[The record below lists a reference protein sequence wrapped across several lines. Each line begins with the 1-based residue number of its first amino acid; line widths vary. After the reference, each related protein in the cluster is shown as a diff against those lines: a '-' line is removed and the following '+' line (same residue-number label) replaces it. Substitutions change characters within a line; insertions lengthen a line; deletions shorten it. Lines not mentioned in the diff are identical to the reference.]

1 MENIPPADVNRNPE
15 LKRNDVPKVKTETQD
30 SADEINAKQP
40 QQLNALEEAKRTSG
54 EGLHPIHFFLVGVF
68 GHLPGFKS
76 FLGLQEAH
84 INYDPRQIFFN
95 SPIPDDLLE
104 SISKHP
110 KAKYASNKVR
120 TTIYTPLNF
129 LPKNILFQFQ
139 NVANIY
145 FLMVAIFSGF
155 SIFGVNDPG
164 LASVPLIAIVV
175 ITAIRDGFEDWRR
188 QVQDLEVNNC
198 LTIALYNVPNENS
211 PQDNVGPWRKF
222 KKSCSRFYRRTWN
235 KIRRR
240 PTDTLASAQRDINYN
255 QSLSSGSTLE
265 TTRCHGRSNN
275 VDNPVFLGKFWKDV
289 QVGDIIKVH
298 ADQGVPA
305 DMVVLSSS
313 DPEGDCFID
322 TRSLDGET
330 SLKPRRA
337 LNATKHIRR
346 AWQAAE
352 CKFMMNIA
360 GASSDLNT
368 FGWTFV
374 DLTNDATESLGPSNF
389 LPRGS
394 TVRNSRW
401 IIGYVVYTGIESK
414 VILNSGETPSKRS
427 RLARD
432 LNFYVACSFIFLFIM
447 CLVSGV
453 VEGVKF
459 RDKSNIA
466 YFFDGGLQTKN
477 AALNGFVS
485 FFAAMLVLQN
495 LVPISL
501 YISIEIART
510 CLAFF
515 IFSDWQMYDEDTDYP
530 CIPKSW
536 ALSDDL
542 GQIEFIFSD
551 KTGTLTQNS
560 MVFRK
565 CTINGKSYGTAFT
578 ESMAGQIKRN
588 NGDVDAFRAHM
599 TKLIAE
605 EQEKMWARLDEL
617 YKNPYVTESATLV
630 SEPIVADLQGK
641 SGKAQHRAIEQ
652 FALVLALCNTVVTD
666 ISEVEPFDDS
676 NNATVGSHVNS
687 TSNRDQRR
695 SALSIAASEAAAMA
709 AANENRRM
717 SFGTD
722 QNAHNDI
729 IHPQFPCTGQSSSQ
743 QAQYENLFEPP
754 RKSIASR
761 RSNRTRAST
770 DHPAHRVISAGVYG
784 GAGHHVVS
792 SARPKHALDY
802 KNMESKTLV
811 HKAESPDESA
821 LVAMARDLG
830 YTLVEDGKHH
840 KVVDMQGIFHR
851 FEVLQTLLFS
861 SHRKRM
867 SILVKNEASRYFL
880 LVKGADSMMETLLSE
895 DSRNSQLFAN
905 TVTDLENFGEEGLRT
920 LMVGYRELDPKF
932 ALEWSRKVSE
942 ASILPNR
949 DELIAN
955 LAEEIECEVTLLG
968 GTGIEDQLQEDVPH
982 TIETL
987 GKAGIKLWMLTGD
1000 KVETAISIGFSCNLL
1015 NTSMGLLI
1023 VQKPEELEDR
1033 LRDMNLEVTEESLKK
1048 AGADHSLPQEKFA
1061 LVLDGKVLS
1070 ALVSNK
1076 DYRLQFALLGKKCKS
1091 VLCCRVSPSQKAA
1104 VVHIMKST
1112 FDVTTLA
1119 IGDGAN
1125 DVSMIQEADVGVGIV
1140 GVEGR
1145 QAAMSSDFAIGQ
1157 FRFLQRLILVHGR
1170 WSYKRVASMINTLLF
1185 ENFMFSVTL
1194 FWYGIYSQY
1203 DQSYLYDY
1211 TYLTLFNS
1219 IFVSVPVIMRGI
1231 SDQDLPDWALL
1242 KFPALYKQCILRKE
1256 WTKPVYFITVID
1268 GIYQSAVAFFFAYS
1282 CFFTG
1287 KFYTLNGLD
1296 IAYRQGM
1303 GVLVCA
1309 TAVFA
1314 CNTCV
1319 LLGQSRW
1326 DWLTLVVYFVSCS
1339 LVFAWTGIYTSFTT
1353 SNFFYNAAERVYDTL
1368 VFWAYFLVS
1377 LSAALLPRFVCISV
1391 KRSWFPDDADIV
1403 REQIHSGHLEPPHK
1417 EVGIMDQ
1424 EEFSQSAQE
1433 MPQAA

>member
-1 MENIPPADVNRNPE
+1 MEKSPPADAKGKAE
-15 LKRNDVPKVKTETQD
+15 LSTDEAPNASTEPKDRAESRTEP
-30 SADEINAKQP
+30 NAGQP
-40 QQLNALEEAKRTSG
+40 KQLNALEEAKRVSG
-54 EGLHPIHFFLVGVF
+54 EGPHPIHAFLVGLF
-68 GHLPGFKS
+68 GHLPGFRTL
-76 FLGLQEAH
+76 LGLEKDH

-95 SPIPDDLLE
+95 SPIPDELLDPT
-104 SISKHP
+104 SRRP
-110 KAKYASNKVR
+110 KAKYATNKVR
-120 TTIYTPLNF
+120 TTKYTPLNF
-129 LPKNILFQFQ
+129 LPRNILFQFE
-139 NVANIY
+139 NLANIY

-155 SIFGVNDPG
+155 SIFGVNNAG
-164 LASVPLIAIVV
+164 LASVPIIAIVV
-175 ITAIRDGFEDWRR
+175 ITALRDGFEDWRR

-198 LTIALYNVPNENS
+198 LTTALYNIPNENS
-211 PQDNVGPWRKF
+211 PIDNVGPWRKF

-235 KIRRR
+235 RMRRR
-240 PTDTLASAQRDINYN
+240 ESDVFAASQADVNDN
-255 QSLSSGSTLE
+255 QSMSSGSVLE
-265 TTRCHGRSNN
+265 PSRTHEGSFQ
-275 VDNPVFLGKFWKDV
+275 DEKPVFLGKFWKDV
-289 QVGDIIKVH
+289 QVGDIIKVY

-337 LNATKHIRR
+337 LNSTKHIRK
-346 AWQAAE
+346 AWHAAE
-352 CKFMMNIA
+352 CKFMVNIA
-360 GASSDLNT
+360 GANSDLNT

-374 DLTNDATESLGPSNF
+374 DHLSDATEALGPSNF

-401 IIGYVVYTGIESK
+401 IIGYVVYTGIETK
-414 VILNSGETPSKRS
+414 IVLNAGETPSKRS

-432 LNFYVACSFIFLFIM
+432 LNFYVAWSFIFLFIM

-459 RDKSNIA
+459 RNKSNIA

-477 AALNGFVS
+477 AALNGFVT

-515 IFSDWQMYDEDTDYP
+515 IYSDWQMYDEETDYP
-530 CIPKSW
+530 CTPKSW

-560 MVFRK
+560 MIFRK
-565 CTINGKSYGTAFT
+565 CTINGKAYGTAFT

-588 NGDVDAFRAHM
+588 DGDVDAIRAQM

-605 EQEKMWARLDEL
+605 EQEQMWARLDVL
-617 YKNPYVTESATLV
+617 YRNPYVAESTTLV
-630 SEPIVADLQGK
+630 SEPIVADLQGE
-641 SGKAQHRAIEQ
+641 SGEVQHRAIEQ
-652 FALVLALCNTVVTD
+652 FALVMALCNTVVTD
-666 ISEVEPFDDS
+666 IHESEPFEDG
-676 NNATVGSHVNS
+676 NNDPVGPHGSA
-687 TSNRDQRR
+687 TSNRDKRR
-695 SALSIAASEAAAMA
+695 SAVSLAASEAAAMA
-709 AANENRRM
+709 AANDSWRK
-717 SFGTD
+717 SAGTTVD
-722 QNAHNDI
+722 DVMHLPYPRGRQSAGLHN
-729 IHPQFPCTGQSSSQ
+729 QFEDLS
-743 QAQYENLFEPP
+743 EPP
-754 RKSIASR
+754 RISIASH
-761 RSNRTRAST
+761 RSNRARVST
-770 DHPAHRVISAGVYG
+770 DHSTHRVVSSGVYG
-784 GAGHHVVS
+784 GAGRSVVS
-792 SARPKHALDY
+792 SARPKHTLDY
-802 KNMESKTLV
+802 RNMEGKTLV

-821 LVAMARDLG
+821 LVTMARDLG

-840 KVVDMQGIFHR
+840 KIVDMQGSFHR
-851 FEVLQTLLFS
+851 FEVLQTLLFT

-867 SILVKNEASRYFL
+867 SILVKNEADRYFL
-880 LVKGADSMMETLLSE
+880 LMKGADSMMETLLNAESL
-895 DSRNSQLFAN
+895 NSPLFAQ
-905 TVTDLENFGEEGLRT
+905 TVTDLEKFGDEGLRT
-920 LMVGYRELDPKF
+920 LMVGYRELAPKF
-932 ALEWSRKVSE
+932 ALDWSRRVSE
-942 ASILPNR
+942 ANTLPNR
-949 DELIAN
+949 DELIAK
-955 LAEEIECEVTLLG
+955 LAEEIECEVSLLG

-1015 NTSMGLLI
+1015 NTSMELLI
-1023 VQKPEELEDR
+1023 VQQPEELADR
-1033 LRDMNLEVTEESLKK
+1033 LRDMNLEVTKQTLKE
-1048 AGADHSLPQEKFA
+1048 AGADHRPAQGKYA
-1061 LVLDGKVLS
+1061 LIIDGKALS
-1070 ALVSNK
+1070 ALVSSK
-1076 DYRLQFALLGKKCKS
+1076 EYRLQFALLGKKCKS

-1194 FWYGIYSQY
+1194 FWYGIYNQY

-1219 IFVSVPVIMRGI
+1219 VFVSVPVVMRGI
-1231 SDQDLPDWALL
+1231 FDQDLPDWALL
-1242 KFPALYKQCILRKE
+1242 KFPGLYGQGILRKE
-1256 WTKPVYFITVID
+1256 WTKPIYFLTVLD

-1287 KFYTLNGLD
+1287 RFYTHNGLD
-1296 IAYRQGM
+1296 IAYRQGL
-1303 GVLVCA
+1303 GVLACA

-1314 CNTCV
+1314 CNTYV

-1326 DWLTLVVYFVSCS
+1326 DWLTLVVYIVSCA
-1339 LVFAWTGIYTSFTT
+1339 LVFAWTGIYTSFVA
-1353 SNFFYNAAERVYDTL
+1353 SNFFYNAAERVYDTM

-1377 LSAALLPRFVCISV
+1377 LVAALLPRFVCISV
-1391 KRSWFPDDADIV
+1391 KRIWFPDDADIV
-1403 REQIHSGHLEPPHK
+1403 REQLHFGQLKHPSGN
-1417 EVGIMDQ
+1417 
-1424 EEFSQSAQE
+1424 EENIDAADSSQSMQE
-1433 MPQAA
+1433 KPKM